1 MSGTA
6 AAGDAFLGLDIG
18 TSSIKAV
25 LIDSDQRLLGEA
37 SAALS
42 LSRPHP
48 LWSEQNPADWAD
60 GVQAVVAAIR
70 RDAPEAFA
78 RLAAVGLSGQMHGAV
93 LLDGADKVLRP
104 AILWNDG
111 RSFAECAE
119 LERRLPDFRR
129 RAGNIAMP
137 GFTAPK
143 LLWVARHEPETFKAT
158 RRVLLPK
165 DYVRLTLSG
174 EYVAEMSD
182 ASGTLWLDIAQR
194 RWDEDLLAA
203 TGLGLA
209 QMPRLVEG
217 SAASAFLSPQMA
229 ARWGLPGRKITI
241 AGGAGDNAAAA
252 VGVGA
257 VAAGQGFVSLGTS
270 GVIFA
275 VTDRFVALPERTLHA
290 FCHALPGRWH
300 GMAVMLSAAAS
311 LSWIARILGR
321 DDDIERL
328 VAEAET
334 FAASAENVVSAPVFL
349 PYLSGERTPHND
361 AAATGMFAGLRAE
374 HGADALAFAVMEGV
388 AFSFADGADVLGE
401 AGARPT
407 STMIVGGGARS
418 GFWGQMIAD
427 ATGLTIDLAEGAE
440 AGAALGAARLAM
452 LAAGAGEEAK
462 ICRRPKITR
471 SFQPDSERAALL
483 APRLNRYRALY
494 RGEKAARL

>member
-1 MSGTA
+1 MSGA
-6 AAGDAFLGLDIG
+6 ASAGDAFLGLDIG
-18 TSSIKAV
+18 TSSIKAILV
-25 LIDSDQRLLGEA
+25 AGDQRVLGEA

-42 LSRPHP
+42 VSRPHP
-48 LWSEQNPADWAD
+48 LWSEQDPADWAD
-60 GVQAVVAAIR
+60 GVQQAVAAIR
-70 RDAPEAFA
+70 QAAPEAFA
-78 RLAAVGLSGQMHGAV
+78 RLAGVGLSGQMHGAV
-93 LLDGADKVLRP
+93 LLDGADHVLRP

-119 LERRLPDFRR
+119 LERRLPNFRQ

-143 LLWVARHEPETFKAT
+143 LLWVAGHEPEVFKAT

-165 DYVRLTLSG
+165 DYVRLRLSG
-174 EYVAEMSD
+174 EHVSEMSD
-182 ASGTLWLDIAQR
+182 ASGTLWLDIARR
-194 RWDEDLLAA
+194 RWDDDLLAA

-209 QMPRLVEG
+209 HMPRLVEG
-217 SAASAFLSPQMA
+217 SAVSAFLSPEMA
-229 ARWGLPGRKITI
+229 ARWGLAGRRIAI

-300 GMAVMLSAAAS
+300 GMTVMLSAASA
-311 LSWIARILGR
+311 LSWVAEILGR
-321 DDDIERL
+321 KDDINGL
-328 VAEAET
+328 VAEAEA
-334 FAASAENVVSAPVFL
+334 FAGSTDNVVSAPLFL

-361 AAATGMFAGLRAE
+361 PAATGLFAGLRAE
-374 HGADALAFAVMEGV
+374 HGADALVFAVMEGV
-388 AFSFADGADVLGE
+388 AFAFADGVDVLE
-401 AGARPT
+401 AAGARPT

-418 GFWGQMIAD
+418 VFWAQMIAD
-427 ATGLTIDLAEGAE
+427 ATGLTIDLAGGAE

-452 LAAGAGEEAK
+452 LAAGAGDEAA
-462 ICRRPKITR
+462 ICSRPAIHR
-471 SFQPDSERAALL
+471 NFAPSLERAALL
-483 APRLNRYRALY
+483 ASRLRRYRALY
-494 RGEKAARL
+494 RAERATRG